1 MSLANM
7 TSAGEVVVNKGPPLK
22 VSHTIEHGGD
32 SFQHLLIVMIVIIL
46 TILIILTFV
55 TILTICFSETVTTV
69 SFDGITA
76 RVVRGDLECTN
87 GYIHLLD
94 R

>member
-1 MSLANM
+1 M

-22 VSHTIEHGGD
+22 VSHTFEHGGD
-32 SFQHLLIVMIVIIL
+32 SFQHLLIVIIL

>member
-1 MSLANM
+1 M

-32 SFQHLLIVMIVIIL
+32 SFQHLLIVIIL
-46 TILIILTFV
+46 TILTFV

>member
-1 MSLANM
+1 M

-32 SFQHLLIVMIVIIL
+32 SFQHLLIVIIL
-46 TILIILTFV
+46 TILTFV

-76 RVVRGDLECTN
+76 KVVRGDLECTN